1 MPERESSAREDVSR
15 AYRERIYG
23 SYNSARHEAWAPETL
38 AQLEARSPYFHR
50 LIARHFPA
58 SRDARILDLGCGYG
72 ALVFFARRA
81 GYARCIGVDGS
92 AEQVAAATRLGIAG
106 VELGDVMATLDRLES
121 ASQDV
126 VLALDLIEH
135 FRRDEL
141 LMLVDEVF
149 RVLAPGGRWI
159 IHTVNGESPLF
170 GRIRYG
176 DLTHEEAFTRTSIGQ
191 LLLSSGFTRVDCFE
205 DTPIV
210 HGAMSAAR
218 FVLWKVM
225 RGLLR
230 LYLAA
235 ETGISDRTPIFTQ
248 NFLTVAMR

>member
-1 MPERESSAREDVSR
+1 MPERGNPGSDDPSR
-15 AYRERIYG
+15 LYRERIYR
-23 SYNSARHEAWAPETL
+23 SYNSARHESWAPGTV
-38 AQLEARSPYFHR
+38 AQLESRAPYFRR
-50 LIARHFPA
+50 LIARHFPGD
-58 SRDARILDLGCGYG
+58 REARILDLGCGYG
-72 ALVFFARRA
+72 ALLFFARRA
-81 GYARCIGVDGS
+81 GYTRCEGVDGS
-92 AEQVAAATRLGIAG
+92 TEQVAAAARLGITG
-106 VELGDVMATLDRLES
+106 VELGDVMQTLERLGS

-141 LMLVDEVF
+141 MKLVDQVL
-149 RVLAPGGRWI
+149 RVLSPGGRWI
-159 IHTVNGESPLF
+159 IHTINGESPLF

-191 LLLSSGFTRVDCFE
+191 LLLSSGFTRVECFE

-210 HGAMSAAR
+210 HGVKSAAR
-218 FVLWKVM
+218 YVVWKTM
-225 RGLLR
+225 RGFLR

-248 NFLTVAMR
+248 NFLTVARR